1 MDSFS
6 TGQRKWQRDE
16 VAQLLTS
23 TTALT
28 ELDLDAARV
37 VVRTMKAS
45 NYKKGTVLMQ
55 EGVASNGFMMLILR
69 GEVVVEQQ
77 QLRRADALILGVVGA
92 GSVLGEMSL
101 MDGEPRS
108 ATCTAFTDIDA
119 AVLDRAALIALMDT
133 DPIACSK
140 LLAVLFKRVSERL
153 RATNKKLR
161 AAHQTNQALREQVPH
176 ASEAPSLAPLV
187 AAPSEGMILL

>member
-37 VVRTMKAS
+37 VVRTMKTS

-77 QLRRADALILGVVGA
+77 QLRRSDALILGVVGA

-108 ATCTAFTDIDA
+108 ATCTAFTDIEA
-119 AVLDRAALIALMDT
+119 AVLDRAALIALMDA
-133 DPIACSK
+133 DPRACSK

-161 AAHQTNQALREQVPH
+161 AVHQVAQTLREHVP
-176 ASEAPSLAPLV
+176 EAKAAGLAPLV

>member
-37 VVRTMKAS
+37 VVRTMKTS

-77 QLRRADALILGVVGA
+77 QLRRSDALILGVVGA
-92 GSVLGEMSL
+92 GSVL
-101 MDGEPRS
+101 DGEPRS
-108 ATCTAFTDIDA
+108 ATCTAFTDIEA
-119 AVLDRAALIALMDT
+119 AVLDRAALIALMDA
-133 DPIACSK
+133 DPRACSK

-161 AAHQTNQALREQVPH
+161 AVHQVAQTLREHVP
-176 ASEAPSLAPLV
+176 EAKAAGLAPLV